1 MKAKDRNKLVEIVR
15 GKFAMNQQWA
25 IKAMVRIYDEN
36 QTTEE
41 KQSQDTIHDNG
52 IGFSGADSFI
62 LSSFSEQV
70 KAGRNMSDKQMAIIF
85 KKMKKYAN
93 QVIAF
98 IPEDRQLK
106 LLGQ

>member
-15 GKFAMNQQWA
+15 GKLAMNQQWA

-85 KKMKKYAN
+85 KKMKKYAT